1 MRQYGMRFFPWSVIA
16 TVLATLL
23 PAGVP
28 VGPSAAAAA
37 TEGSSRWHTTFVEYG
52 DGPTGFQ
59 HGRRFKITFD
69 GGAGDRVRVGPQDHW
84 SSGPCGARLVRDGSP
99 VETYDGLT
107 RFWTL
112 PARDRYTFKVVNCGD
127 DIDRLRSV
135 QLLKLRTHRVVGE
148 SLRLVRQTGY
158 VDAAVVRTPDSGPP
172 VIVSALARKTSK
184 TWVPGAVV
192 DLDTH
197 QGRRFEPP
205 GYQGGDGRPIA
216 IPDMIVEPAQPLR
229 FLHGYFDGVGGVDYA
244 GLRSAPGSRRLLIV
258 PQGRKIV
265 RISVGALP
273 RPQTTVEVG
282 SGSLSTTVHRRPSQ
296 MTSATVTTTTQQ
308 WARLVYEDG
317 NRSLSSRAGMYAYLT
332 GPGGEAMITP
342 EQDLVRLPVG
352 TSLLRFGAADDED
365 RGRQVRVRLLPVRQI
380 APVPTDGTPL
390 ELSNQSPD
398 EWTIAP
404 LRLDAGRSYQPRVT
418 AATMVSE
425 ASTGP
430 AWRVTVAP
438 SLARPTGWCRDLCPD
453 RGIRWLERSQP
464 VGDPMPAADV
474 ARDGYLLFS
483 TGATTTGTVTVTVTP
498 VS

>member
-1 MRQYGMRFFPWSVIA
+1 MVDGSRSRSTAAPA
-16 TVLATLL
+16 TASGW
-23 PAGVP
+23 A
-28 VGPSAAAAA
+28 
-37 TEGSSRWHTTFVEYG
+37 RRTT
-52 DGPTGFQ
+52 
-59 HGRRFKITFD
+59 
-69 GGAGDRVRVGPQDHW
+69 W

-99 VETYDGLT
+99 VDTYDSLT

-244 GLRSAPGSRRLLIV
+244 GLPSAPGSRRLLIV

-273 RPQTTVEVG
+273 RAQTTVEVG

-317 NRSLSSRAGMYAYLT
+317 NRLPLLQGRH
-332 GPGGEAMITP
+332 
-342 EQDLVRLPVG
+342 VRLSHRPRWRGDDHPG
-352 TSLLRFGAADDED
+352 TGSCA
-365 RGRQVRVRLLPVRQI
+365 
-380 APVPTDGTPL
+380 
-390 ELSNQSPD
+390 S
-398 EWTIAP
+398 
-404 LRLDAGRSYQPRVT
+404 AGRHEPPAVRRRRRRGPRT
-418 AATMVSE
+418 
-425 ASTGP
+425 TG
-430 AWRVTVAP
+430 
-438 SLARPTGWCRDLCPD
+438 ARPAAPGPPD
-453 RGIRWLERSQP
+453 RPGPHRRHATGAVQP
-464 VGDPMPAADV
+464 VAGRVDHRAVAVGRRPQLPAQGHGRHHGLRGEHGSGVEGDP
-474 ARDGYLLFS
+474 
-483 TGATTTGTVTVTVTP
+483 GTVTRSSDRLVSRPVPRSRHPVAGAFATGRRPHAGRRRCPRRVPAVQHRRHHDRHRHRDRDARQTDPAPRGRRDVVRPPVTTP
-498 VS
+498 

>member
-1 MRQYGMRFFPWSVIA
+1 M
-16 TVLATLL
+16 
-23 PAGVP
+23 
-28 VGPSAAAAA
+28 
-37 TEGSSRWHTTFVEYG
+37 
-52 DGPTGFQ
+52 
-59 HGRRFKITFD
+59 
-69 GGAGDRVRVGPQDHW
+69 
-84 SSGPCGARLVRDGSP
+84 
-99 VETYDGLT
+99 
-107 RFWTL
+107 
-112 PARDRYTFKVVNCGD
+112 
-127 DIDRLRSV
+127 
-135 QLLKLRTHRVVGE
+135 
-148 SLRLVRQTGY
+148 RQTGY

-172 VIVSALARKTSK
+172 VSVSALARKTSK

-192 DLDTH
+192 DLDTG

-205 GYQGGDGRPIA
+205 GYQGGDGHPIA

-229 FLHGYFDGVGGVDYA
+229 FLNGYFDGVGGVDYA
-244 GLRSAPGSRRLLIV
+244 GLASAPGSRRLLIV

-265 RISVGALP
+265 TISVGPLP
-273 RPQTTVEVG
+273 RQQTTLEVG
-282 SGSLSTTVHRRPSQ
+282 SGSLATTVHRRPSQ

-317 NRSLSSRAGMYAYLT
+317 NRSLDSRAGMYAYLT

-390 ELSNQSPD
+390 ELSNQSP
-398 EWTIAP
+398 EAWTIAP
-404 LRLDAGRSYQPRVT
+404 LRLEAGRSYQPRVT

-430 AWRVTVAP
+430 AWRVTLAP
-438 SLARPTGWCRDLCPD
+438 SLARPIGWCRDLCPD

-464 VGDPMPAADV
+464 VGDPMPAADA
-474 ARDGYLLFS
+474 AREGYLLFS
-483 TGATTTGTVTVTVTP
+483 TGATTTGTLTVTVTP